1 MNIWKKPWFIP
12 IVLTIIIVIAGQLYT
27 AGKLTKAETLPK
39 EEISS
44 QLAMIYDGEVK
55 DLMLDGSV
63 YKAKVSRA
71 GAEYAVEV
79 DAGSGKVLS
88 LIQTKETSKPDI
100 VMETDEGEKAGNTD
114 ETATPVEN
122 SSDETAKTDSEI
134 KKEPDNKATDSSAA
148 DQTESK
154 TEVPKPSAN
163 KTPEQSKPASKPANK
178 EKQRKTVLIS
188 EQKAKKIGMA
198 QLPAGA
204 IGEVDDVDFV
214 NSEDGGYYLVQIEID
229 TDDDMDEVTYQIHA
243 ISGKVMTVTW
253 DD

>member
-12 IVLTIIIVIAGQLYT
+12 IVLTIIIVVAGQLYT
-27 AGKLTKAETLPK
+27 AGKLTKAEALPK
-39 EEISS
+39 EEIRS
-44 QLAMIYDGEVK
+44 QIAMIYDGEVE

-63 YKAKVSRA
+63 YKAIVSRA

-88 LIQTKETSKPDI
+88 LIQTKETSKSNVVTEIDK
-100 VMETDEGEKAGNTD
+100 GKKAPI
-114 ETATPVEN
+114 EEATP
-122 SSDETAKTDSEI
+122 DESAYKAESEV
-134 KKEPDNKATDSSAA
+134 
-148 DQTESK
+148 

-163 KTPEQSKPASKPANK
+163 KTGKQEKP
-178 EKQRKTVLIS
+178 RKTVLIS
-188 EQKAKKIGMA
+188 EQQAKKIGLA

-214 NSEDGGYYLVQIEID
+214 NSADGGYYLVQIDID
-229 TDDDMDEVTYQIHA
+229 TEDDMDEVTYQIHA